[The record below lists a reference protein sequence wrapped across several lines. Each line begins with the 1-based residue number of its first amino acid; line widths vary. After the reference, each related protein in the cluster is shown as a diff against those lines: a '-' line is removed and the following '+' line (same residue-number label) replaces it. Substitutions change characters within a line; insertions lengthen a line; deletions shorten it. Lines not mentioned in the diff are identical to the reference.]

1 MKICQS
7 EIFELFCQ
15 IHDTSS
21 QNCGPRMSTLRFED
35 LSDEVLMKV
44 FSNLEMP
51 GMSHLIRISFR
62 IFNWLVPDFSSKI

>member
-7 EIFELFCQ
+7 EPFQLFCQ
-15 IHDTSS
+15 ICDIFCQT
-21 QNCGPRMSTLRFED
+21 CGKRMSALKFED

-51 GMSHLIRISFR
+51 G
-62 IFNWLVPDFSSKI
+62 K